1 MSDSL
6 FKNINEPLA
15 SRLRPL
21 SLDDIIGQKN
31 TIQFLKRLSSP
42 ISLIL
47 YGPAGT
53 GKTSIARI
61 LGKSWNLEFKQL
73 NAVSSGVKDI
83 KELHEY
89 SKKNGSILVFID
101 EIHRFSS
108 SQQDSLLEPIEK
120 GEIILIASTT
130 ENPAF
135 RLNRPLLSRCNIY
148 KLESLTKDD
157 LLKILDKGCK
167 ELNFELEESIQNSL
181 ILNTGGD
188 ARRLLSLVEILHKKN
203 ITILEDVESFLK
215 YQSFHYDKDKES
227 HYDYISAFIKSI
239 RGSDPDAAIF
249 YLACMLEGG
258 EDPLFIIRRLII
270 LASEDIGNASVH
282 ALPLATSVLH
292 SFERI
297 GMPEGRILISQL
309 VCFLASAP
317 KSNSSYIALESASDY
332 IKKEGKR
339 FTIPNH
345 LRNAPTFLHKREGA
359 SSNYKYPHEF
369 GNHFVDENYFPL
381 EIKDSPPQFF
391 FPSEE
396 GFDKQLKERLKSL
409 WKNKKK
415 YS

>member
-6 FKNINEPLA
+6 FKNKNEPLA

-21 SLDDIIGQKN
+21 SLDDIIGQKD
-31 TIQFLKRLSSP
+31 TVQFLKRLSSP
-42 ISLIL
+42 VSLIL

-61 LGKSWNLEFKQL
+61 LGETWNLEFKQI

-89 SKKNGSILVFID
+89 AKKQGSILLFID
-101 EIHRFSS
+101 EIHRFSA
-108 SQQDSLLEPIEK
+108 SQQDSLLEPVEK
-120 GEIILIASTT
+120 GEIILIASTS

-148 KLESLTKDD
+148 KLEPLTKED
-157 LLKILDKGCK
+157 LLKILVKGCK
-167 ELNFELEESIQNSL
+167 ELNFDLEESIQNSL
-181 ILNTGGD
+181 VLNSGGD
-188 ARRLLSLVEILHKKN
+188 ARRLLSLIEIIYKKN
-203 ITILEDVESFLK
+203 ITKLEDLENFLN

-282 ALPLATSVLH
+282 ALPLAVSVLH

-317 KSNSSYIALESASDY
+317 KSNSSYLALDTAISF
-332 IKKEGKR
+332 IKKEGRR

-345 LRNAPTFLHKREGA
+345 LRNAPTFLHKKEGA
-359 SSNYKYPHEF
+359 STNYKYPHDYDH
-369 GNHFVDENYFPL
+369 HFVEENYFPVEL
-381 EIKDSPPQFF
+381 QKSPPQFY

-409 WKNKKK
+409 WKTKKK
-415 YS
+415 YT